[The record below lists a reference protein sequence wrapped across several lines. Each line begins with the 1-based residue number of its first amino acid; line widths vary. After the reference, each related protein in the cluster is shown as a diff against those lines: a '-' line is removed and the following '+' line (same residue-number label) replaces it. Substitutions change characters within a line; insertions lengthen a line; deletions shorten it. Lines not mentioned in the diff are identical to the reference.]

1 MKINFPQ
8 THIDWIANATKIH
21 KPSINYLEKNGTHKM
36 FWFEF
41 RLCYRPLTRPINSA
55 HVNAATNM
63 CGKVFCWCFV
73 IYVRLHLSV
82 NICSPISVLKKTIT
96 LNAIENNICAIHNW
110 NTWFIRELWSLHA
123 IQYNVIIKKYSVAEN
138 IVRIVRILLWLSS
151 TDKRKTPH
159 DIYVYTHIV
168 RSIFININYK
178 PRLCVWVFV

>member
-1 MKINFPQ
+1 MESNNINWYSLDHDAISIPFDSINSNAIWSAFRFDWNNKLISIKTEPWQQQQQQLMKINFPQ

-110 NTWFIRELWSLHA
+110 NTWFIHLGALIA
-123 IQYNVIIKKYSVAEN
+123 TCYPI
-138 IVRIVRILLWLSS
+138 
-151 TDKRKTPH
+151 
-159 DIYVYTHIV
+159 
-168 RSIFININYK
+168 
-178 PRLCVWVFV
+178 